1 VRGDQRLLRK
11 FYSLYFYFSLA
22 AVPVVYFM
30 RCEDAFY
37 LPKFMIIS
45 GGLVYLPAVI
55 SDFFRKRPAPV
66 EIAAIAF
73 LGWVFITALKPAA
86 YSASPSILMR
96 CLEWLG
102 AASYF
107 FYAARFMEKRDRRKV
122 SSAVMISAAIV
133 CAAALLQSADFTARG
148 WLTDFSGRAFS
159 TLGNPDFL
167 GGFIV
172 IAAPVIFSLAA
183 GGDRAAPW
191 VFTVLAIVLALSQTR
206 SSMAAFALG
215 TVLLVI
221 FFPAHM
227 KKNMPLFIAGALA
240 AAALF
245 YFSGR
250 SGAFFGRVASAASA
264 SNPDMSGRI
273 AMWKAALKMIHTGF
287 LTGIGP
293 GMVKDRL
300 CMFMGG
306 GGYFETDFLHNDFLQ
321 IFAES
326 GVIAAVSF
334 YVCIIL
340 VLRRLFREHDIFSLG
355 VFAGISA
362 LCVQAFFN
370 FPFYVPETKLYFFSL
385 AGLAFSGSTEAG
397 KPGKAS
403 FSAGAL
409 VMAAVFIFFTR
420 LIIMSSYL
428 NYGINSMNSAAGAA
442 SGDLLKKA
450 GAVSDDRRVDFYEGQ
465 LALGRGDFKTALE
478 KTGKTFEFT
487 PCSKPAAINA
497 AIAASQMGSYGESLK
512 YLDDFLYYYPSDVDA
527 LCDRGKVLFIS
538 GKTAEAVDTY
548 MQAVTLAP
556 WNETAHDNLYAIL
569 KAAGR
574 TAGAKAEEDRW
585 KQKN

>member
-1 VRGDQRLLRK
+1 
-11 FYSLYFYFSLA
+11 
-22 AVPVVYFM
+22 
-30 RCEDAFY
+30 
-37 LPKFMIIS
+37 
-45 GGLVYLPAVI
+45 
-55 SDFFRKRPAPV
+55 
-66 EIAAIAF
+66 
-73 LGWVFITALKPAA
+73 
-86 YSASPSILMR
+86 
-96 CLEWLG
+96 
-102 AASYF
+102 
-107 FYAARFMEKRDRRKV
+107 
-122 SSAVMISAAIV
+122 MISAAAV
-133 CAAALLQSADFTARG
+133 CSVALLQSADFTAHG

-172 IAAPVIFSLAA
+172 IAAPVIFSLVA

-191 VFTVLAIVLALSQTR
+191 VFTVMAIVLALSQTR

-215 TVLLVI
+215 TVLLVL
-221 FFPAHM
+221 FFPAHV
-227 KKNMPLFIAGALA
+227 KKNIPLFITGVFA
-240 AAALF
+240 AAAVF

-264 SNPDMSGRI
+264 SNPD
-273 AMWKAALKMIHTGF
+273 KAALKMIHTGF

-300 CMFMGG
+300 CMFTGG

-321 IFAES
+321 VFAES

-334 YVCIIL
+334 YVFIIL
-340 VLRRLFREHDIFSLG
+340 VMRRLFTEHDVFSLG
-355 VFAGISA
+355 VFAGIAA

-397 KPGKAS
+397 EPGKVS

-409 VMAAVFIFFTR
+409 ALAAVFIFFIR

-442 SGDLLKKA
+442 RDLLKKA

-497 AIAASQMGSYGESLK
+497 AIAASQMGSYAESLG

-574 TAGAKAEEDRW
+574 AAEAKAEEDRW